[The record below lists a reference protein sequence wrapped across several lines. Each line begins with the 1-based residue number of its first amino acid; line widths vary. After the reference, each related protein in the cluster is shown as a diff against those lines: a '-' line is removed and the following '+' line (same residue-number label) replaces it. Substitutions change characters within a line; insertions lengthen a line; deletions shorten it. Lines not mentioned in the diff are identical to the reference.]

1 MYTNSRFC
9 AAPIRLG
16 GGGFIG
22 VPALLELVA
31 ILTAGLLVFISAAI
45 QHANTVSTLG
55 LGFVLTDRSKP
66 LAREGFAGRAAR
78 TLQNNLESAAMFVPG
93 AVIVSFLGHTS
104 AVTTLAAAAY
114 IAARLGFTLSYWV
127 GASRPRSFFWGIG
140 MAAIAA
146 ISAAAALALVGG

>member
-1 MYTNSRFC
+1 MT
-9 AAPIRLG
+9 
-16 GGGFIG
+16 
-22 VPALLELVA
+22 ELIA
-31 ILTAGLLVFISAAI
+31 ILTAGLLVFLSAAI

-55 LGFVLTDRSKP
+55 LGFVFTDRSKP

-93 AVIVSFLGHTS
+93 AAIVTFLGHTN
-104 AVTTLAAAAY
+104 AVTALAAGIY
-114 IAARLGFTLSYWV
+114 VAARLGFTLSYWL

-146 ISAAAALALVGG
+146 TSAMAGLAVVTG